1 MIAFLDASFA
11 FAPVSVF
18 LTQTSTQFLSLLKN
32 HEYYQKLEIQP

>member
-18 LTQTSTQFLSLLKN
+18 LTQTSTQFLNLLKN